1 MRISEIRQ
9 NIFYSANIGIMDKE
23 TSIDQSAVQ
32 IPKISNKK
40 KEKEN
45 ILLLK
50 IYIKKEII
58 QKYSLNTN
66 KL

>member
-1 MRISEIRQ
+1 
-9 NIFYSANIGIMDKE
+9 MDKE